1 MIRVPGADDRQ
12 QCLDLARGENP
23 GDRLILKD
31 DVVDVAARRRTDAT
45 RLVPDRYNPVTMKVR
60 PFSSDR

>member
-1 MIRVPGADDRQ
+1 MIGGNASISPGGEHAD
-12 QCLDLARGENP
+12 
-23 GDRLILKD
+23 DRLILID
-31 DVVDVAARRRTDAT
+31 DVVDVAADEQTARWRTDAT